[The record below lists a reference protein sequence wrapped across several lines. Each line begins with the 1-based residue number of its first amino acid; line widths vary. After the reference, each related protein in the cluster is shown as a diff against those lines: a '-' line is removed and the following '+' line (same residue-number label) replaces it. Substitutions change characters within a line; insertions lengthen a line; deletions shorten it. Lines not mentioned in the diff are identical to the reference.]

1 MMKKKLVIV
10 LALFSCLVT
19 LIACGSK
26 KTGSIAA
33 IKKKGTLVVAVNPD
47 YAPFEFRSLINGK
60 SQIVGADI
68 MLAQDIADKLGVKL
82 SLSAMSFNNVLAS
95 VKSGKAD
102 IAISG
107 ISYTD
112 ERAKVYGFSDG
123 YDEPKNNILIR
134 ATEKN
139 NIKTKADLSHKKIGV
154 QRGTTQEQLAKEELK
169 TSQIVSLVSMGEVIN
184 ELKSGHL
191 DAAIM
196 DSPVAIG
203 YETKNK
209 DIAAMNLNLMAKN
222 EGPKVVA
229 TKKDDVELQKAIN
242 EVIKK
247 VKGDKF
253 ESYIKKASTLTEDK

>member
-1 MMKKKLVIV
+1 MKKKIL
-10 LALFSCLVT
+10 LFLTLLSCVVT
-19 LIACGSK
+19 LVACGSK
-26 KTGSIAA
+26 KTDGVAA
-33 IKKKGTLVVAVNPD
+33 IKKKGTLVVAVSPD

-82 SLSAMSFNNVLAS
+82 SISAMSFNNVLAS

-107 ISYTD
+107 ISYTK
-112 ERAKVYGFSDG
+112 ERAKVYGFSDS
-123 YDEPKNNILIR
+123 YNDAKNNILIR
-134 ATEKN
+134 TTEKN
-139 NIKTKADLSHKKIGV
+139 NIKTKADLAQKKVGV
-154 QRGTTQEQLAKEELK
+154 QKGAVQEQLAQEELK
-169 TSQIVSLVSMGEVIN
+169 SSQIVSLVDMGEIVN

-209 DIAAMNLNLMAKN
+209 DITAMDLSITAKN
-222 EGPKVVA
+222 EGPKVIA
-229 TKKDDVELQKAIN
+229 MAKDNVELQKEIN
-242 EVIKK
+242 EVIKT
-247 VKGDKF
+247 VKGAKF